1 VPFRARISIG
11 PTSRV
16 VLLTCTLLAAA
27 LLCASTFE
35 SASPLLHTPALPW
48 GVLIVLFA
56 VAESSVL
63 HIQLRREARTV
74 SLSEI
79 PLVLGL
85 FLASPM
91 ALVFA
96 RLIGALAVFIFI
108 RRQPYMK
115 LIFNV
120 GLMSFDGC
128 LAVAVFR
135 ALPHSGLGPTAWFAT
150 YVTTVICGS
159 MSALVVTTVIGLV
172 EARPTPRDIGLA
184 LVSGIPGSAAV
195 CTIGLVGLLAVHAD
209 ARSWLL
215 LLFIAGIVVAAYR
228 AYAGL
233 SERHLNLERLYQFT
247 QAVSRTP
254 EIDGVLR
261 NVLQQALTIMRSD
274 RAEVVFIGDEQRQAL
289 RVSLIPGR
297 ELLREEG
304 TADDPVLRAIVA
316 GGTPVLIPRQGRT
329 PHRDWA
335 DARGIRDLLAVPL
348 RGDAGVVG
356 ALVVADRVGDV
367 RTFDKEDARLLE
379 TVAAHA
385 AVALQNS
392 RLVDRL
398 RHEALHDA
406 LTGLPNRTYLHRV
419 MAEVL
424 VELKANPTRRAALMI
439 MDLNGFKEVNDTLGH
454 LHGDLLLREV
464 GHRLIEV
471 MGTTNTV
478 ARLGGDEFALLLP
491 DCPDSAHAEK
501 IAHDVLAALQVPAR
515 VDDVELEVGAS
526 IGIAL
531 APIHGLDGGVL
542 LKRAD
547 TAMYAAKNSGRGAV
561 VYTTELDEANPARL
575 VLASELRQGLTR
587 DEFLVLGQP
596 QADLL
601 TGEVVG
607 VEALLRWRHPE
618 RGLVSP
624 DDFLEVAE
632 RTGLLR
638 ALTAAVL
645 RESVAACA
653 AWRAQGVELSVSVN
667 LSARSLL
674 DPDLFEDT
682 LAVLALHR
690 LPPRLLTF
698 EITEHSVMSDMV
710 GSGAVLDRL
719 RQAGIRLSVDD
730 FGTGYSSLSYLSQL
744 PVDEVKIDKH
754 FVMGLTSTP
763 RDAAIVRSVI
773 DLGANL
779 GLSVVAEGVEDA
791 ETWERLFEL
800 GCERGQ
806 GFWLGRPM
814 PLADIP
820 SWIQTHG
827 PVPVPAEPG
836 PRLLRAHG
844 GQSAVHQGVPHRR
857 MA

>member
-1 VPFRARISIG
+1 
-11 PTSRV
+11 
-16 VLLTCTLLAAA
+16 
-27 LLCASTFE
+27 
-35 SASPLLHTPALPW
+35 
-48 GVLIVLFA
+48 
-56 VAESSVL
+56 
-63 HIQLRREARTV
+63 
-74 SLSEI
+74 
-79 PLVLGL
+79 
-85 FLASPM
+85 
-91 ALVFA
+91 
-96 RLIGALAVFIFI
+96 
-108 RRQPYMK
+108 
-115 LIFNV
+115 
-120 GLMSFDGC
+120 
-128 LAVAVFR
+128 
-135 ALPHSGLGPTAWFAT
+135 
-150 YVTTVICGS
+150 
-159 MSALVVTTVIGLV
+159 
-172 EARPTPRDIGLA
+172 
-184 LVSGIPGSAAV
+184 
-195 CTIGLVGLLAVHAD
+195 
-209 ARSWLL
+209 
-215 LLFIAGIVVAAYR
+215 
-228 AYAGL
+228 
-233 SERHLNLERLYQFT
+233 
-247 QAVSRTP
+247 
-254 EIDGVLR
+254 
-261 NVLQQALTIMRSD
+261 
-274 RAEVVFIGDEQRQAL
+274 
-289 RVSLIPGR
+289 
-297 ELLREEG
+297 
-304 TADDPVLRAIVA
+304 
-316 GGTPVLIPRQGRT
+316 
-329 PHRDWA
+329 
-335 DARGIRDLLAVPL
+335 
-348 RGDAGVVG
+348 
-356 ALVVADRVGDV
+356 
-367 RTFDKEDARLLE
+367 
-379 TVAAHA
+379 
-385 AVALQNS
+385 
-392 RLVDRL
+392 
-398 RHEALHDA
+398 A

-464 GHRLIEV
+464 GHRLIKV
-471 MGTTNTV
+471 LGDVNTV
-478 ARLGGDEFALLLP
+478 ARLGGDEFAVLLP
-491 DCPDSAHAEK
+491 DCPNAAHAEQV
-501 IAHDVLAALQVPAR
+501 AHEVLAALQVPAR

-531 APIHGLDGGVL
+531 APMHGLDGGVL

-547 TAMYAAKNSGRGAV
+547 TAMYAAKNTGRGAV

-624 DDFLEVAE
+624 DDFLDVAE

-653 AWRAQGVELSVSVN
+653 SWRASGVELSVSVN

-820 SWIQTHG
+820 AWITSHG
-827 PVPVPAEPG
+827 PVPIPAEPG
-836 PRLLRAHG
+836 PRLLRTLTATSPLPSIAR
-844 GQSAVHQGVPHRR
+844 QRPA
-857 MA
+857 

>member
-1 VPFRARISIG
+1 MSLRVRATIS
-11 PTSRV
+11 PTYRV
-16 VLLTCTLLAAA
+16 VLLTIMLLAAA
-27 LLCASTFE
+27 IACTSTFE
-35 SASPLLHTPALPW
+35 NGRSLLHRPALPW
-48 GVLIVLFA
+48 YVLIVLFA

-85 FLASPM
+85 FLAPPVT
-91 ALVFA
+91 LVVT
-96 RLIGALAVFIFI
+96 RLLGALAVFIFI

-120 GLMSFDGC
+120 GLMSFDGS

-135 ALPHSGLGPTAWFAT
+135 ALPHHGLGPTAWLAT
-150 YVTTVICGS
+150 YATTVICGS
-159 MSALVVTTVIGLV
+159 MSALAVTAVIGLV

-184 LVSGIPGSAAV
+184 LISGIPGSAMVA
-195 CTIGLVGLLAVHAD
+195 TIGLVGLLAVHAD

-215 LLFIAGIVVAAYR
+215 LLLVACIVVAAYR

-274 RAEVVFIGDEQRQAL
+274 RAEVIFIGDEQRQAL
-289 RVSLIPGR
+289 RVSLVPGH

-304 TADDPVLRAIVA
+304 PIDEPVLRAIVA
-316 GGTPVLIPRQGRT
+316 SGAPVLVPRQGRS

-335 DARGIRDLLAVPL
+335 DFRGIRDLLAVPL

-406 LTGLPNRTYLHRV
+406 LTGLPNRAYLHRV
-419 MAEVL
+419 MADVL
-424 VELKANPTRRAALMI
+424 LGLKTHPQRRAALMI

-464 GHRLIEV
+464 GHRLLEV
-471 MGTTNTV
+471 LGPQNTV

-491 DCPDSAHAEK
+491 DCPDAAHAEQV
-501 IAHDVLAALQVPAR
+501 ALAVLAALQVPAR

-531 APIHGLDGGVL
+531 APVHGLDGGVL

-561 VYTTELDEANPARL
+561 VYTAELDEANPARL

-587 DEFLVLGQP
+587 HEFLVLGQP
-596 QADLL
+596 QADLI
-601 TGEVVG
+601 TGEIVG

-618 RGLVSP
+618 RGMVSP

-653 AWRAQGVELSVSVN
+653 AWRAHGLELSVSVN
-667 LSARSLL
+667 LSVRSLL

-690 LPPRLLTF
+690 LPPQLLTF

-710 GSGAVLDRL
+710 GSGAVLNRL
-719 RQAGIRLSVDD
+719 RDAGIRLSVDD
-730 FGTGYSSLSYLSQL
+730 FGTGYSSLSYLSKL

-779 GLSVVAEGVEDA
+779 GLTVVAEGVEDA
-791 ETWERLFEL
+791 ETWKRLFEF
-800 GCERGQ
+800 GCGRGQ

-814 PLADIP
+814 PLPDIP
-820 SWIQTHG
+820 AWVAAHG
-827 PVPVPAEPG
+827 PVPVPARPG
-836 PRLLRAHG
+836 PRLLRTLGPTPPLASVAE
-844 GQSAVHQGVPHRR
+844 QLRR
-857 MA
+857 